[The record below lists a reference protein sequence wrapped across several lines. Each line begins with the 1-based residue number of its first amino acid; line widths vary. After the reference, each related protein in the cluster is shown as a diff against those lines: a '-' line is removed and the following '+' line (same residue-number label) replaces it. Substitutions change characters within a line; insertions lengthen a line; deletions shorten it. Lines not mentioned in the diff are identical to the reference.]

1 MRAWLEHNRHS
12 LGQALQ
18 RLRAAP
24 FASLF
29 SILVIGIALALP
41 AGLYLALA
49 NLDRLAGDGRGQ
61 SELTLFLAAGLDE
74 EQGRQLAR
82 QLAGRPDVARVR
94 FVSKAE
100 ALKRLGEAGLSD
112 LTTGLADNPLPD
124 AIVVVAAA
132 TEPAAVD
139 ALAAELKA
147 SPGVERLLA
156 DSDWTRRLA
165 ALLGFGRD
173 LVILLAVLFGV
184 ALAAI
189 TGNTIRLQIYAARE
203 EIEVSRLIGAT
214 DRFIRRPFL
223 YFGTL
228 QGLLGGV
235 AGWAIVNGGLL
246 ALQGALDRLV
256 VAWGGQFALA
266 GLGATETA
274 ALLAAAALLG
284 FLGAYLA
291 VSHSLRRL
299 T

>member
-1 MRAWLEHNRHS
+1 MKAWLEHNRHS
-12 LGQALQ
+12 LGQALG
-18 RLRAAP
+18 RLGAAP

-41 AGLYLALA
+41 AGLYLALV

-61 SELTLFLAAGLDE
+61 SELTLFLAADLDE
-74 EQGRQLAR
+74 DQGRQMAR
-82 QLAGRPDVARVR
+82 RLAGRHDVAQAR
-94 FVSKAE
+94 FVTKGE
-100 ALKRLGEAGLSD
+100 ALRQLGEAGLSD
-112 LTTGLADNPLPD
+112 LTAGLAENPLPD

-147 SPGVERLLA
+147 SPGVERLIA

-173 LVILLAVLFGV
+173 LVTLLAVLLGV
-184 ALAAI
+184 ALVAI

-228 QGLLGGV
+228 QGLLGGI
-235 AGWAIVNGGLL
+235 AGWAIVNGSLI
-246 ALQGALDRLV
+246 ALQGALDRLAA
-256 VAWGGQFALA
+256 AWGSRFALA
-266 GLGATETA
+266 GLGPVESA
-274 ALLAAAALLG
+274 ALLGAAALLG

-291 VSHSLRRL
+291 VGHSLRRL
-299 T
+299 A